1 MRSGRMRTLRKR
13 RRLLRVRRGEASLCR
28 VSSRPILAALFALS
42 VVACGGPAPTPAP
55 ASLVSLRGE
64 MALLGVSTLTAVAGQ
79 SACPDQALHDNALAL
94 SVTTA
99 SDPEPRDVYLYL
111 FKPRSFQETSA
122 VVDACVSDYE
132 EASPSATISRLDV
145 APFRA
150 LGADWSDELR
160 SSVEQ
165 AMQVA
170 ARGGR

>member
-1 MRSGRMRTLRKR
+1 MRRSTAVPGRDDAKR
-13 RRLLRVRRGEASLCR
+13 ATILLLTISF
-28 VSSRPILAALFALS
+28 LAA
-42 VVACGGPAPTPAP
+42 CGTPVPSPTP

-64 MALLGVSTLTAVAGQ
+64 MALLGVTTLAAVAGA
-79 SACPDQALHDNALAL
+79 SACSDQALHDNALSL

-111 FKPRSFQETSA
+111 FRPRSFEATASA
-122 VVDACVSDYE
+122 VDACAADYQ
-132 EASPSATISRLDV
+132 ATSPDSTITRLDV

-150 LGADWSDELR
+150 LGADWSHELR

>member
-1 MRSGRMRTLRKR
+1 MPAHTIRALLLAMTL
-13 RRLLRVRRGEASLCR
+13 A
-28 VSSRPILAALFALS
+28 
-42 VVACGGPAPTPAP
+42 ACGGPGPTPAP

-64 MALLGVSTLTAVAGQ
+64 MALLGVTTLTAVAGQ

-111 FKPRSFQETSA
+111 FKPRSFEETSA
-122 VVDACVSDYE
+122 VVDACMGEYE
-132 EASPSATISRLDV
+132 DASPGATISRLDV

-150 LGADWSDELR
+150 LGAGWSDELR